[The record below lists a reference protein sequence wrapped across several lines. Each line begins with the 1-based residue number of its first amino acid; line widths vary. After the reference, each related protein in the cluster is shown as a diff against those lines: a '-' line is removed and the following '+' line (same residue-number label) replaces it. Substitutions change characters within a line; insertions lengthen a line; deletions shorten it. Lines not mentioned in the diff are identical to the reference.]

1 MATTV
6 HPTTL
11 AFELIAGLPHVVD
24 DPYPH
29 YRALRELAPV
39 HRIELP
45 NGAVLWV
52 LTRYDDCKAVLASP
66 RFGKEDRANRT
77 GTGLFGQDLGA
88 PAVDLERRTPPM
100 LFLNPPDH
108 TRIRGLFSRAF
119 TPKRVDA
126 LRGHIDAIA
135 SAILTGVEGEV
146 ELLDTLAFPFPV
158 AVIGEL
164 VGVPETD
171 RPRFRQLVRDGAAS
185 LELSADAEVLQ
196 RAAVALGEMT
206 AYFDDLIAV
215 RRRRPE
221 DDLLTALIEV
231 EDAGDTIAHDE
242 LIANVI
248 LLFAAGF
255 ETTSNLIGNGVVALG
270 AHPDEL
276 ARLRADR
283 SLLPGAVDEILRYDS
298 PVQLDGRTAL
308 ADTTLP
314 DGTEVAAGETVVTLL
329 GAANHDPA
337 RFADPDRF
345 DIGRADSGALS
356 FAWGIHHCLGASLAR
371 AEGAAVFA
379 QLLDRYRAIE
389 VLDDPPRW
397 RQSMTLRGLDALPV
411 RLLPRS

>member
-1 MATTV
+1 MATTA

-29 YRALRELAPV
+29 YRALREVAPI

-45 NGAVLWV
+45 NGPVLWV

-66 RFGKEDRANRT
+66 RFGKEDRANRD
-77 GTGLFGQDLGA
+77 GTGLFGQDLGP
-88 PAVDLERRTPPM
+88 PAADLQRRTSPM

-119 TPKRVDA
+119 TPKRIDA
-126 LRGHIDAIA
+126 LRGRIAAIA
-135 SAILTGVEGEV
+135 AEILTDVDGEV

-164 VGVPETD
+164 VGVPASD

-185 LELSADAEVLQ
+185 LELSADAEVLA
-196 RAAVALGEMT
+196 RADVALREMT

-215 RRRRPE
+215 RRRRPD

-231 EDAGDTIAHDE
+231 EDAGDTIAHNE

-255 ETTSNLIGNGVVALG
+255 ETTSNLVGNGVVALC
-270 AHPDEL
+270 AHPEEL

-283 SLLPGAVDEILRYDS
+283 SLLLSAVDEILRYDS

-308 ADTTLP
+308 ADTSLP
-314 DGTEVAAGETVVTLL
+314 DGTAVAGGETVVTLL

-345 DIGRADSGALS
+345 DVSRADSGALS

-371 AEGAAVFA
+371 AEGVAVFA
-379 QLLDRYRAIE
+379 QLLDRYRSIE
-389 VLDDPPRW
+389 ILEDPPRW
-397 RQSMTLRGLDALPV
+397 RRSMTLRGLDALPV
-411 RLLPRS
+411 RLTPA